1 MVAHAAVG
9 VAIAVTSI
17 SSSNSVCLAEFENC
31 RVRLSNARAVADTMK
46 CTGGN
51 LDPGKWRE
59 NQVSEFAFC
68 VFLNHIIER
77 VNNLCGMRGYIT
89 L

>member
-31 RVRLSNARAVADTMK
+31 RVRLSNARSV
-46 CTGGN
+46 
-51 LDPGKWRE
+51 
-59 NQVSEFAFC
+59 
-68 VFLNHIIER
+68 
-77 VNNLCGMRGYIT
+77 Y
-89 L
+89 

>member
-1 MVAHAAVG
+1 MPGQSTERSTNCSDLRMDA
-9 VAIAVTSI
+9 
-17 SSSNSVCLAEFENC
+17 SNLYTYCDLADI
-31 RVRLSNARAVADTMK
+31 RAVADTMK